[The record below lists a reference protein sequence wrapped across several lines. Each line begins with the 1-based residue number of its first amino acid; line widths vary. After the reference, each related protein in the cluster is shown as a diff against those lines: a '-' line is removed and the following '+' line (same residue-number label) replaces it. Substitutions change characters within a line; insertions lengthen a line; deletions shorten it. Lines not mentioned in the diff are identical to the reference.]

1 MKTIKFI
8 TTQLA
13 LIFISYGIST
23 ALYTLHIIDSIELVY
38 IVTTALYITLFI
50 ATWLICSKL
59 NKKGSQ
65 VNLSTYNELLDE
77 CNKLEV
83 ENAKANNKYVKMT
96 DERNRIKFEYDK
108 LVIKN
113 ELPFTE
119 ETVPFIATRNNV
131 TINVH
136 EIAKLTNG
144 KLLHATITV
153 GNSNYNIWIIFEGN
167 QVISIDISD
176 MYLSE
181 TEPFSEPIH
190 QCKSC
195 GSDDTRETKCYYI
208 CNVCKSRE
216 RKVE

>member
-113 ELPFTE
+113 E
-119 ETVPFIATRNNV
+119 V
-131 TINVH
+131 
-136 EIAKLTNG
+136 
-144 KLLHATITV
+144 
-153 GNSNYNIWIIFEGN
+153 
-167 QVISIDISD
+167 
-176 MYLSE
+176 
-181 TEPFSEPIH
+181 PFSEPIH

-195 GSDDTRETKCYYI
+195 GSDDTRETKCYWI

-216 RKVE
+216 KKEVK